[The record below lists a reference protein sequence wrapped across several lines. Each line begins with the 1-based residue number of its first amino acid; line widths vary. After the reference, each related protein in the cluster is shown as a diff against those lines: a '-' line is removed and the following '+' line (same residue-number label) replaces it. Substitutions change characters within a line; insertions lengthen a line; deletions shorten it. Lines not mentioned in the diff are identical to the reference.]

1 MEEDLMHSLQKVSRD
16 HGQAGFSMV
25 EMLMTAFILSIGI
38 LGLTMLQVMSMKASR
53 GSRSLTTAVQV
64 AEQVMDQAELEG
76 RLSWLNIT
84 DTNNAAP
91 TLSDLPNIKYITIP
105 ALGNLVETFNA
116 KGGVTVATSLDPVEK
131 NPFFT
136 VTTTRIPFNAATTGR
151 ISDISVQVQFV
162 DAVDNSNTPIQR
174 TISLTRRILH
184 G

>member
-1 MEEDLMHSLQKVSRD
+1 MRSRQKISKA

-25 EMLMTAFILSIGI
+25 EMLMTAFVLAVGL

-53 GSRSLTTAVQV
+53 GSRSLTTAIQV

-91 TLSDLPNIKYITIP
+91 ALTDLPDIKYIVIP
-105 ALGNLVETFNA
+105 ADGDLVETYNA
-116 KGGVTVATSLDPVEK
+116 RGGVTNATSPDPVEQ
-131 NPFFT
+131 NTFFT
-136 VTTTRIPFNAATTGR
+136 VTTTRVPFDAAATGR

-162 DAVDNSNTPIQR
+162 DDVDASNAPIQR